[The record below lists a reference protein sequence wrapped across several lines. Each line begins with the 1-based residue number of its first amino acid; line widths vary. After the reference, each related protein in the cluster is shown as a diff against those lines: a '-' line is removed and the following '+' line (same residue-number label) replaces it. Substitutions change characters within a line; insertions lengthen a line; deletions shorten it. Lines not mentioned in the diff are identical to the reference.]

1 MPGAYGL
8 KGAVQDW
15 RYYLGTALTA
25 EEVRKAAMET
35 VVDGQN
41 LRTCEMA
48 QEGGDQIWLDING
61 KDCAWYQEMRKVG
74 LPSDAGPLPRHPNP
88 GSPRCMYCQ
97 LAAFPCTNLI
107 RSFQNRPYPTSV
119 QRKRSRTIARWPA
132 A

>member
-25 EEVRKAAMET
+25 EEIRKVAMET

-41 LRTCEMA
+41 LRTCEMS

-61 KDCAWYQEMRKVG
+61 HDCAWYQEMRKVSR
-74 LPSDAGPLPRHPNP
+74 LAVIESD
-88 GSPRCMYCQ
+88 SS
-97 LAAFPCTNLI
+97 T
-107 RSFQNRPYPTSV
+107 
-119 QRKRSRTIARWPA
+119 
-132 A
+132 